1 MQNWI
6 VVAVDGEAASGK
18 GTISKRLAE
27 QLNLRYLDTGKLY
40 RTLAYY
46 LNKHGGQALHEDER
60 KSFFDYLDHSRP
72 SDNEL
77 QSDFISMQ
85 SSKIAGEKWARAM
98 LIEYQRSFA
107 NDTVDG
113 YEGSVLDGRDI
124 GSVVCPDAEI
134 KIFVT
139 ARIQI
144 RAERR
149 LRQLLENGEKAQ
161 YDRVL
166 ENLIKRDKSD
176 KNREHSPLI
185 VPDDAF
191 VIDTSQIKIQDAVSA
206 AVAHVNT
213 QRYG

>member
-46 LNKHGGQALHEDER
+46 LNKYGGQALHEDER

-85 SSKIAGEKWARAM
+85 SSKIGGEKWARAM

-107 NDTVDG
+107 IDTVDG

-124 GSVVCPDAEI
+124 GSVICPDAEI

>member
-85 SSKIAGEKWARAM
+85 SSKIGGEKWARAM

-107 NDTVDG
+107 IDTVDG

-124 GSVVCPDAEI
+124 GSVICPDAEI